1 MAKKIKLWD
10 EGMDERAA
18 FMRCY
23 KIHKVTFDAIP
34 HEQWPTY
41 YRCLADMEDLFVVG
55 DTIGE
60 IPG

>member
-1 MAKKIKLWD
+1 
-10 EGMDERAA
+10 MDERAA
-18 FMRCY
+18 FTRYY

-55 DTIGE
+55 DTIGQV
-60 IPG
+60 PG